1 MMESKWNILKREND
15 NYLVIKNGKD
25 MISITNDGSNYN
37 YCGGVG
43 DKWISGTIPNKDI
56 MIDEVINHI
65 EKINKG

>member
-1 MMESKWNILKREND
+1 MES
-15 NYLVIKNGKD
+15 
-25 MISITNDGSNYN
+25 N

-56 MIDEVINHI
+56 KIDELINHI